1 MRLIL
6 NNDILEELI
15 NKGQTIN
22 VSYTSG
28 SWDIVT
34 NALDESIKATVK
46 ESAKTGGVSIYKI
59 IKGTYCFL

>member
-28 SWDIVT
+28 LWDIVI
-34 NALDESIKATVK
+34 NALDETIK
-46 ESAKTGGVSIYKI
+46 SN
-59 IKGTYCFL
+59 C